1 MFRRRTSSSG
11 KIHYRINIDKSMCPD
26 FVDIYIDGDTYQRGF
41 NGSSLD
47 IYRNKK
53 IEVIRIAGQIAQKDQ
68 QYEYNV
74 LLGTSGGV
82 STGTLTYPYNSGVY
96 CALADHELYGNKIT
110 SFTPITEIT
119 DPEEIINF
127 TYMPEFYNNVISIN
141 RITWQGHLITSDH
154 CITANACEG
163 CQSVAVGTG
172 IYNKVYY
179 VNIVIIAPDD
189 SL

>member
-11 KIHYRINIDKSMCPD
+11 KIHYRINIDKSMCPNP
-26 FVDIYIDGDTYQRGF
+26 VDIYIDGDTYQSDF
-41 NGSSLD
+41 NGSYLD

-53 IEVIRIAGQIAQKDQ
+53 IEVIRIDGQIVSKDQ

-127 TYMPEFYNNVISIN
+127 TYMPEFSNNVISIN

>member
-53 IEVIRIAGQIAQKDQ
+53 IEVIRIGGQIVSKGQ

-82 STGTLTYPYNSGVY
+82 SKGTLTYLYDSGEH
-96 CALADHELYGNKIT
+96 CDLANRELYGNRIT
-110 SFTPITEIT
+110 EFTPITEIV

-127 TYMPEFYNNVISIN
+127 TYMPEFYDQTTSKN
-141 RITWQGHLITSDH
+141 RIIWQGNLITSGS
-154 CITANACEG
+154 CIITNACQG
-163 CQSVAVGTG
+163 CQSVAVGNG
-172 IYNKVYY
+172 VRSNYRVS
-179 VNIVIIAPDD
+179 IVIV
-189 SL
+189 

>member
-1 MFRRRTSSSG
+1 MFRRRTSSTG

-26 FVDIYIDGDTYQRGF
+26 FVDIYIDGDTYQHSF

-53 IEVIRIAGQIAQKDQ
+53 IEVIRIDGQIAQKDQ

-74 LLGTSGGV
+74 LLDVTGGV
-82 STGTLTYPYNSGVY
+82 SKGTLTYLYDSGVH
-96 CALADHELYGNKIT
+96 CDLADTELYGHRIT
-110 SFTPITEIT
+110 KFTPITEIT

-127 TYMPEFYNNVISIN
+127 TYMSKFYKQIISNN
-141 RITWQGHLITSDH
+141 RITWQGDLITNYH
-154 CITANACEG
+154 CITANACQE

-172 IYNKVYY
+172 VYNNTYN
-179 VNIVIIAPDD
+179 VNIIIIAP
-189 SL
+189 S

>member
-26 FVDIYIDGDTYQRGF
+26 FVDIYIDGDTYQSDF

-53 IEVIRIAGQIAQKDQ
+53 IEVIRIDGQIVSKDQ
-68 QYEYNV
+68 QYEHSV
-74 LLGTSGGV
+74 LLDITGGV
-82 STGTLTYPYNSGVY
+82 SKGTLTYLYNSGMH
-96 CALADHELYGNKIT
+96 CDLADTELYGDRIT
-110 SFTPITEIT
+110 EFTPITEIT

-127 TYMPEFYNNVISIN
+127 TYMPKLYKHITNNA
-141 RITWQGHLITSDH
+141 RITWRGHLITSDH
-154 CITANACEG
+154 CITANACQE

-172 IYNKVYY
+172 IYNNTYN
-179 VNIVIIAPDD
+179 VNIIIVAP
-189 SL
+189 S

>member
-11 KIHYRINIDKSMCPD
+11 KIHYRINIDKSMCPNP
-26 FVDIYIDGDTYQRGF
+26 VDIYIDGDTYQYSF
-41 NGSSLD
+41 DGSYLD
-47 IYRNKK
+47 IYHKK
-53 IEVIRIAGQIAQKDQ
+53 IEVIRIGGQIVSKDQ

-82 STGTLTYPYNSGVY
+82 SKGTLTYLYDSGVH
-96 CALADHELYGNKIT
+96 CDLADTELYGHRIT
-110 SFTPITEIT
+110 KFTPITEIT
-119 DPEEIINF
+119 YPEEIINF
-127 TYMPEFYNNVISIN
+127 TYMSEFYNQITSSN
-141 RITWQGHLITSDH
+141 RITWQGDLITNGY

-172 IYNKVYY
+172 IYNNTYRVD
-179 VNIVIIAPDD
+179 IVIVAPND

>member
-1 MFRRRTSSSG
+1 MFRRRTSSPG

-26 FVDIYIDGDTYQRGF
+26 FVDIYIDGDTYQLGF
-41 NGSSLD
+41 DGSYLD
-47 IYRNKK
+47 IYHKK
-53 IEVIRIAGQIAQKDQ
+53 IEVIRIGGQIVQKDQ

-82 STGTLTYPYNSGVY
+82 SKGTLTYLYDSGVH
-96 CALADHELYGNKIT
+96 CDLADTELYGHRIT
-110 SFTPITEIT
+110 KFTPITEIT

-127 TYMPEFYNNVISIN
+127 TYMPEFSNQITSNN
-141 RITWQGHLITSDH
+141 RITWQGNLITSGY

-172 IYNKVYY
+172 IYNNTYN
-179 VNIVIIAPDD
+179 VNIIIVAP
-189 SL
+189 S

>member
-11 KIHYRINIDKSMCPD
+11 KIHYRINIDKSMCPNP
-26 FVDIYIDGDTYQRGF
+26 VDIYIDGDTYQSGF
-41 NGSSLD
+41 SGAYLD
-47 IYRNKK
+47 IYHKK
-53 IEVIRIAGQIAQKDQ
+53 IKIIRIGGQIVSREQ

-96 CALADHELYGNKIT
+96 CALADSELYGNKIT

-127 TYMPEFYNNVISIN
+127 TYMPEFYNNVTSTN
-141 RITWQGHLITSDH
+141 RIIWQGDFIESSY
-154 CITANACEG
+154 CIVTGACKG
-163 CQSVAVGTG
+163 CQSIAVGTG